1 MSIIITPNE
10 TSLIEEFNK
19 QGVEYQTQNLFVG
32 DIHIVDNN
40 IPIYIFERK
49 AKNDLDA
56 SIKDHRYTEQK
67 ERLKQTG
74 VNLKNIIYIIE
85 NLAITPQSKERVWSA
100 ICNTIN
106 RDGFTVFQ
114 TKSISETVLF
124 LKKMLASYLKFKN
137 VETAEIDTNISVN
150 IKKQSVQPT
159 EWFCYSLSLIPG
171 CSKTIATKITSEF
184 ATLNQLKQQFQ
195 NNGPFALEKI
205 QMTEKRKLGKK
216 MSEKIY
222 EYVKNF

>member
-19 QGVEYQTQNLFVG
+19 QGVEYKTQNLLVG
-32 DIHIVDNN
+32 DIHIIDNEV
-40 IPIYIFERK
+40 PIYIFERK
-49 AKNDLDA
+49 AKTDLDA
-56 SIKDHRYTEQK
+56 SIKDHRYSEQK

-74 VNLKNIIYIIE
+74 VNLKSVIYIIE

-106 RDGFTVFQ
+106 RDGMTVFQ
-114 TKSISETVLF
+114 TKNISETVLF

-137 VETAEIDTNISVN
+137 VETAEIDSNISVN

-171 CSKTIATKITSEF
+171 CSKAIATKITSEF
-184 ATLNQLKQQFQ
+184 KTFQELKDHVEK
-195 NNGPFALEKI
+195 NGPLSLEKI